1 MLQRVDTKKS
11 MLYNKSMIIAS
22 MVEIM
27 RNLKPARLLA
37 VGLLMACVLALVP
50 VSGIDVSAACDMSR
64 MSIESGADCAR
75 GNGQPTEL
83 IGDTGVFNRITS
95 ILLFIV
101 GAVAV
106 VMLIFGGIRYVVS
119 GGDQN
124 SVTAAKN
131 TILYAIIGVIVAM
144 LAYAAVSF
152 ITDAISRGTN

>member
-37 VGLLMACVLALVP
+37 VGLLLAGVLSLVLVP
-50 VSGIDVSAACDMSR
+50 SPEASAACDMNR